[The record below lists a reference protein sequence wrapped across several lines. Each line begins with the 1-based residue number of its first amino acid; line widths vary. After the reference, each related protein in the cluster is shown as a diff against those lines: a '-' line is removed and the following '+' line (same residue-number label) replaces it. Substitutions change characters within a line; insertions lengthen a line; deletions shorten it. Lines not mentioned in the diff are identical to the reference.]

1 MNALANG
8 TSPVITHTR
17 WRNDPRRSTVEFHVR
32 RFLRP
37 ADGPGPIRSVSGTR
51 SAAGTRTGEGLLGH
65 ARILA
70 PTLPFTHHNE

>member
-1 MNALANG
+1 MNALANR
-8 TSPVITHTR
+8 TQ
-17 WRNDPRRSTVEFHVR
+17 PRDCTYALAYRPPPLHR
-32 RFLRP
+32 RVPRPLVRP
-37 ADGPGPIRSVSGTR
+37 ADGQGPIRSVSGTR